1 MKNSKEADCSGASR
15 RNKDDNFGSKLQISR
30 RVRKYIG
37 VVNSTRFVV
46 ILDLCI
52 SFMEKMMLLVWQGSL
67 KKDDVK
73 TFISWYLIVSQ

>member
-15 RNKDDNFGSKLQISR
+15 RNKDNNFGSKLSNLKKSEKIYWC
-30 RVRKYIG
+30 RK
-37 VVNSTRFVV
+37 STRFVV